1 MSNIKKTT
9 ELNNYIG
16 RKTKESLNFPLCF
29 VLLGILTK
37 NYSKFGVYTEM
48 THRDIA
54 DKVNELFKDLLNL
67 KGWNT
72 NEKELDLKVRI
83 ELYKLRELE
92 VVKFIPR
99 KKKDTYAI
107 KATERAN
114 ELLLFL
120 YALLKKGEVDELNK
134 KFIDNSIDAK
144 IKLKRKQNLSL
155 EDYLVEDSEGNKIDI
170 RDVPMNILPHHTDE
184 HLIEINFTN
193 KKGTTNPEFKKYE

>member
-1 MSNIKKTT
+1 MTNIKKTT

-29 VLLGILTK
+29 VLLSILTK
-37 NYSKFGVYTEM
+37 NYSKFEVYTEV

-120 YALLKKGEVDELNK
+120 YALLRKGEVNELNK

-144 IKLKRKQNLSL
+144 IKLKRKQNLSS

-170 RDVPMNILPHHTDE
+170 RDVPMNILPHHTDK